1 LTTLDHEQKSAGRN
15 RVVLERA
22 FAAPR
27 ELVFRMFTDPAH
39 LVRWWVPYPVTM
51 PVCEWDARPGGAIR
65 LVMQLSEEMRWPSVG
80 RFHEVDSPH
89 RLVFSTG
96 WDPDESDVPGT
107 EVLQTVTFTQRGDET
122 VVRLQIEV
130 IKAVPTTPETL
141 AGMEIGWMQ
150 DFGRLAFY
158 LLSWT
163 HTGDEIA
170 PVAPSAPS
178 APSVTTP
185 SDREIVLTRTLSG
198 PREPIFEALTDP
210 AAIPHL
216 WGPHQATTVET
227 MDVRHLGKWR
237 FLQQRPE
244 GGTLGFHGEYLL
256 LVPPELVATTFE
268 ADVAAGQNRID
279 AVHLFERAGTTRLT
293 SISLFSTPEER
304 DAALA
309 AGMADGLIERFERLE
324 QLLPARV

>member
-1 LTTLDHEQKSAGRN
+1 LTTLEHETKSAGRN

-22 FAAPR
+22 FTAPR

-39 LVRWWVPYPVTM
+39 LVRWWVPYPLTM

-65 LVMQLSEEMRWPSVG
+65 LVMQLSEEKRWPSVG
-80 RFHEVDSPH
+80 RFHEVDPPH

-107 EVLQTVTFTQRGDET
+107 EVLQTVTFTERGDQT
-122 VVRLQIEV
+122 VVRLQIDV

-163 HTGDEIA
+163 DSGDEMA
-170 PVAPSAPS
+170 PV

-185 SDREIVLTRTLSG
+185 SDREIVLTRTFTG
-198 PREPIFEALTDP
+198 PRAPIFEALTDP
-210 AAIPHL
+210 AAVPHL
-216 WGPHQATTVET
+216 WGPHQATRVET

-237 FLQQRPE
+237 FLQQQPDGETR
-244 GGTLGFHGEYLL
+244 GYRGEYLL
-256 LVPPELVATTFE
+256 VVPPELVATTFE
-268 ADVAAGQNRID
+268 SEAAAGQSRID

-304 DAALA
+304 DSALA

-324 QLLPARV
+324 QLLPVRV